1 MFSLF
6 GSAGETTWSGFIA
19 DPWIRGRH
27 MERRTARSRT
37 SALTHQRPTVTVA
50 AAAVVPPVA
59 PVTPPAAQASARRS
73 AAPPADPA
81 AWPGPTRTAGS
92 GWRAR
97 YRIALVGIDVLA
109 AALASTVV
117 FVTGLGSAATGSVEA
132 PRHVQLVI
140 AVLLP
145 LAWVVCL
152 IGNRAY
158 DANVLGAGAEEFHR
172 IGRSFVL
179 LTATLAFV
187 SYAAEAQFARSF
199 VLVVLPFALVL
210 DLLLRY
216 VARKILHRLRRHG
229 AALSRVIVI
238 GRAEQALD
246 LVLATRRDVH
256 GGLAVIG
263 VCLPSAPEGDFGSHD
278 AAMAKLAQLGVT
290 VEGELDDVLDLVAR
304 FDADAL
310 AVAGSAELGPAKL
323 RWISWQLE
331 GSGVDL
337 IVSPGL
343 MDVAG
348 TRLHVR
354 PLLDNL
360 PLLQVEA
367 PCFRGF
373 RRLVKSGFDRG
384 VAALALIALSPLFL
398 LIAVV
403 IRLTSRGPA
412 FFRQARV
419 GRDGSTFV
427 ILKFR
432 SMYVGAEAQ
441 LPVLAAHNEVADGPL
456 FKIRTDPRVTP
467 IGRWLRRLSIDEL
480 PQLLNVLHGAM
491 SLVGPRPPLPSEV
504 ADYDDHVRRRLLVK
518 PGITGLWQVS
528 GRSDLSWQE
537 SVGLDLRYVE
547 NWSLATD
554 LFILW
559 KTARVVISGLGAY

>member
-1 MFSLF
+1 MSAF
-6 GSAGETTWSGFIA
+6 GESTEST
-19 DPWIRGRH
+19 
-27 MERRTARSRT
+27 E
-37 SALTHQRPTVTVA
+37 LTHERCSAIETGPASTLASASASASTLAEA
-50 AAAVVPPVA
+50 AALAQPWSPSATAWTRPPN
-59 PVTPPAAQASARRS
+59 AA
-73 AAPPADPA
+73 
-81 AWPGPTRTAGS
+81 GT
-92 GWRAR
+92 GWRPR
-97 YRIALVGIDVLA
+97 YRIALVVLDLVA
-109 AALASTVV
+109 ATLASAVV
-117 FVTGLGSAATGSVEA
+117 IITGLGSAETGTLDVSRPIHLLVAAT
-132 PRHVQLVI
+132 
-140 AVLLP
+140 LP
-145 LAWVVCL
+145 LAWIAIL
-152 IGNRAY
+152 AGNRAY
-158 DANVLGAGAEEFHR
+158 DANALGAGAEEFR
-172 IGRSFVL
+172 RVVRSFVL

-187 SYAAEAQFARSF
+187 SYAGQAQFARSF
-199 VLVVLPFALVL
+199 VLVVLPISLVL

-216 VARKILHRLRRHG
+216 GARKLLHRLRRRG

-246 LVLATRRDVH
+246 LVLATRRDIH

-263 VCLPSAPEGDFGSHD
+263 VCLPSTPQTDVESHD
-278 AAMAKLAQLGVT
+278 SAMAKLANLGVA

-360 PLLQVEA
+360 PLLHVEA

-384 VAALALIALSPLFL
+384 VAALALMVLSPLF
-398 LIAVV
+398 VV
-403 IRLTSRGPA
+403 VATAIRLTSRGPA

-419 GRDGSTFV
+419 GRDGTTFM

-432 SMYVGAEAQ
+432 SMHQDAEAQ
-441 LPVLAAHNEVADGPL
+441 LAALAEHNEVTDGPL
-456 FKIRTDPRVTP
+456 FKIRTDPRVTS

-480 PQLLNVLHGAM
+480 PQLFNVLHGAM